1 MRLIAFCKPLK
12 FDNYGKEE
20 VVISCMEISQIIKMS
35 EEKRV
40 KFRDQIWRTRIARIH
55 AEKRLKEKE
64 LYIQVTNIIY
74 SAMLIV
80 YSLISIIYSSNI
92 VSVFSLIL
100 SFVLFVSMLFFN
112 SQNYTERALGFRKSY
127 TELQKLESRLDHAQK
142 IDDDEAK
149 CIVEQYCNLI
159 CDSENHSSYD
169 HLWALYEYADYNK
182 NIINI
187 KTFFRWI
194 VSRFWR
200 FVIKVIIMVVPFIL
214 LTLFFVG
221 PFKII

>member
-12 FDNYGKEE
+12 FDNNGKEE

-35 EEKRV
+35 EENRV

-80 YSLISIIYSSNI
+80 YSLISIIFSSNR
-92 VSVFSLIL
+92 VSVFSLII

-112 SQNYTERALGFRKSY
+112 SQNYTERALAFKKSY

-142 IDDDEAK
+142 IDDDEVK
-149 CIVEQYCNLI
+149 GIEKQYCDLI

-169 HLWALYEYADYNK
+169 YMCALYEHADYNK
-182 NIINI
+182 NIINK
-187 KTFFRWI
+187 KTHFFLI
-194 VSRFWR
+194 VSSSWR
-200 FVIKVIIMVVPFIL
+200 FVIKVIIIVVPFIL
-214 LTLFFVG
+214 LILFFVG
-221 PFKII
+221 PFKVI